1 MNWSKNDI
9 SNGKASVPPIDRS
22 STRNPNLF
30 YPNSYE
36 PQHNNSPVITPNKKD
51 DHKGYEY
58 MHNEEEYEGEGHV
71 VNINAYSN
79 HVDDLTNDVINMEE
93 DDG

>member
-1 MNWSKNDI
+1 
-9 SNGKASVPPIDRS
+9 
-22 STRNPNLF
+22 
-30 YPNSYE
+30 
-36 PQHNNSPVITPNKKD
+36 
-51 DHKGYEY
+51 